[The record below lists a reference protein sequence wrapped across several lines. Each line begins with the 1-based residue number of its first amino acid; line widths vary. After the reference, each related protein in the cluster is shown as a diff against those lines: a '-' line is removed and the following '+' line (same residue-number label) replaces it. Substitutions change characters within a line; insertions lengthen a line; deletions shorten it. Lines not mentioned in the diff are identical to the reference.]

1 MQTGI
6 PVMWNSEVKEIIGE
20 KTVKSVRIENN
31 KTLAVTEMPADGL
44 FVAIGY
50 VPNNEIAKMMGLD
63 LSNEGYI
70 KVDLTTMRTS
80 IPRIY
85 AAGDITGGLKQIVV
99 AVGQGS
105 MAAMSAFED
114 IGSPHFVKQE
124 TEQRA

>member
-1 MQTGI
+1 ML
-6 PVMWNSEVKEIIGE
+6 WNSEVKEIIGD
-20 KTVKSVRIENN
+20 KTVKAVRIENN
-31 KTLAVTEMPADGL
+31 KTKAVTEMAADGV

-50 VPNNEIAKMMGLD
+50 VPNNEIAKALGLELTD
-63 LSNEGYI
+63 EGYI

-80 IPRIY
+80 MPNVY

-114 IGSPHFVKQE
+114 IGSPHQE
-124 TEQRA
+124 RSKENVQSLLALE